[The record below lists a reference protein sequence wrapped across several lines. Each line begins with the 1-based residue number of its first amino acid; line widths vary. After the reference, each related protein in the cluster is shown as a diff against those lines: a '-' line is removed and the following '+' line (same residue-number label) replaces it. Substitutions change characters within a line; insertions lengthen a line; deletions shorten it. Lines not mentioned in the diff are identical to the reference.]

1 MIESTLSYMGQL
13 GWKSQVA
20 CVVYATPIALWG
32 LGAIEG
38 VVRTSFNGLSAC
50 FAGWNHQPNKA
61 ESYWNECKKD
71 AGITKGCLL
80 ITGISL
86 IPVVGTGWGI
96 SEFKSQCA
104 KYSNIKRAWA
114 ERYAENYLYKMD
126 GIVAELNRSAPI
138 TPDKLNNLWKQMDR
152 PATFTPRYSE
162 QLNLPNSLIHNYIGF
177 SITYVTLEITS
188 DSLHYTARKVKQLA
202 IYLSQNNILKK
213 VAICFVNAI
222 NQEVTQTLEDTVNNT
237 TIKSRTT

>member
-1 MIESTLSYMGQL
+1 MIESSMSYFAQL
-13 GWKSQVA
+13 GWKSQAA
-20 CVVYATPIALWG
+20 CVVYAYPIALWG
-32 LGAIEG
+32 LGAVEG
-38 VVRTSFNGLSAC
+38 VVRTSFNGLASCYAR
-50 FAGWNHQPNKA
+50 WNNQPEKTH
-61 ESYWNECKKD
+61 SYWMQCKKD

-138 TPDKLNNLWKQMDR
+138 TPNKLNNLWKQMDT
-152 PATFTPRYSE
+152 PATFTPAASE
-162 QLNLPNSLIHNYIGF
+162 QLNLPDSLIHNYIGF
-177 SITYVTLEITS
+177 SITYVALEITS
-188 DSLHYTARKVKQLA
+188 DSLHFTARKVKQLA

-213 VAICFVNAI
+213 VAICFVDAI
-222 NQEVTQTLEDTVNNT
+222 NQEVTQTLEDTVRNT